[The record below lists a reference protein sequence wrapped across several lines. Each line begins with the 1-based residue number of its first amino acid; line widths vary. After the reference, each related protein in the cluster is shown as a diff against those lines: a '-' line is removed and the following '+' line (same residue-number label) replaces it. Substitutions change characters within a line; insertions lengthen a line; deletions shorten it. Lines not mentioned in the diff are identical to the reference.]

1 MEKNLWEENVY
12 KKNKQ
17 INKYPY
23 SSIVSNI
30 FKFTHKRDN
39 KKILDIGCGTG
50 NHLKFLAENNF
61 DTYGID
67 ISPSAVNISKD
78 FLFKNNLQANVKVSD
93 SSNLQYE
100 DNFFDYVIDRA
111 SITHN
116 PFNFEKCISEVHR
129 VLKKDGIFF
138 TEIFGKECSD
148 IKYGEKIN
156 DNIYNNFTK
165 GGFLDSDLFIIDNNE
180 FNKFYNNFE
189 MLSFNES
196 NTINN
201 NLKKV
206 HYFEIVLKKN

>member
-1 MEKNLWEENVY
+1 MEKNFFKENVY

-93 SSNLQYE
+93 SYRQ
-100 DNFFDYVIDRA
+100 IA
-111 SITHN
+111 TT
-116 PFNFEKCISEVHR
+116 C
-129 VLKKDGIFF
+129 
-138 TEIFGKECSD
+138 
-148 IKYGEKIN
+148 
-156 DNIYNNFTK
+156 
-165 GGFLDSDLFIIDNNE
+165 
-180 FNKFYNNFE
+180 
-189 MLSFNES
+189 
-196 NTINN
+196 
-201 NLKKV
+201 
-206 HYFEIVLKKN
+206 